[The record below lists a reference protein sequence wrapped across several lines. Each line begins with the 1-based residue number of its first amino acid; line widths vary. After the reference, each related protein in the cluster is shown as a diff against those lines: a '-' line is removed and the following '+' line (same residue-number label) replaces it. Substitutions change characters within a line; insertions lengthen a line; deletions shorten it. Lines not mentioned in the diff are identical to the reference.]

1 MTQNKNIQRLFSVL
15 MLLSGAAGIVFYSA
29 SYFFGIFL
37 IAAALILYY
46 FYKRYAEGVEA
57 SNSWAKQFIKT
68 LYIPVLGIAAA
79 IILGGIIMLFTG
91 YDPVEAYKALFYGG
105 FVRNWHISILNAVPL
120 IFTGLSV
127 AFAFQA
133 GLFNIGAEGQFY
145 IGSMAATWLGLRLG
159 MPTFFSII
167 LIFVIS
173 GLAAAAYNIVPAALK
188 VKTGAHEVIT
198 TMMLAHTARHLSPIF
213 IRANGGD
220 PAASTHAYVTNDI
233 LENNFLPM
241 FKQFLPEANYRLHIG
256 ILIAIA
262 VAVLV
267 YYILYYTRIGFEIRA
282 VGQNPNAARAQGI
295 SIGRNIM
302 IALLFAG
309 FLSGLAGV
317 NQVVGLDH
325 KMYQN
330 LSAGYGW
337 NGISVAILASNNPIG
352 VIFTSLLWG
361 ALDAGGQY
369 MTRTT
374 QIPNSIVEILKGI
387 ILFLIVARYIYTY
400 IGGRIKKRRKARIS
414 EKQEAV

>member
-1 MTQNKNIQRLFSVL
+1 MVL
-15 MLLSGAAGIVFYSA
+15 CGIIGVVFYAA
-29 SYFFGIFL
+29 SYFFGIL
-37 IAAALILYY
+37 LIIAAIVLYY
-46 FYKRYAEGVEA
+46 IYKRMTEGSES
-57 SNSWAKQFIKT
+57 SNNWAKGFLKK
-68 LYIPVLGIAAA
+68 LYIPLIGIASA
-79 IILGGIIMLFTG
+79 IVLGGIIMLFTG
-91 YDPVEAYKALFYGG
+91 YNPIEAYSALFYGG
-105 FVRNWHISILNAVPL
+105 FVRSWHISILNAVPL

-173 GLAAAAYNIVPAALK
+173 GLAAAAYNIIPAALK

-220 PAASTHAYVTNDI
+220 PATSAHAYVTDDI

-241 FKQFLPEANYRLHIG
+241 FKQFLPNANYRLHIG

-262 VAVLV
+262 TALLV
-267 YYILYYTRIGFEIRA
+267 YYILYYTRIGYEVRA

-352 VIFTSLLWG
+352 VIFTSILWG

-400 IGGRIKKRRKARIS
+400 IGGRLKKRRVNKV
-414 EKQEAV
+414 KEAV